1 MTVDP
6 FTAYALSVRSGET
19 IAGRLVC
26 LACERHLRDRENA
39 AAKGWR
45 FDEATVRKAVGL
57 FEHLHHSK
65 GEWAGQPLI
74 LSSWQTFIV
83 GSPLGW
89 KRADGLRRYRLGY
102 VEVARKKN
110 GKVPC
115 RLDLVYTRLL
125 QIEKRVRK
133 YM

>member
-45 FDEATVRKAVGL
+45 FDEATVRKAVGF
-57 FEHLHHSK
+57 FEHLHHSRAN
-65 GEWAGQPLI
+65 GPASR
-74 LSSWQTFIV
+74 SSCHHGRRSSLV
-83 GSPLGW
+83 RCSDGSELMGCEGI
-89 KRADGLRRYRLGY
+89 GL
-102 VEVARKKN
+102 A
-110 GKVPC
+110 
-115 RLDLVYTRLL
+115 
-125 QIEKRVRK
+125 
-133 YM
+133 M